1 MEFARPA
8 PSSLITK
15 YLATKLVLTTSTTSA
30 KKPSRSSKLQP
41 NITPPKSCLRSMA
54 PSLPRHLQLRR
65 ATLAN
70 SSLLN
75 INHRP
80 PALVFLHHP
89 LQTFGALPPHRKPR
103 ATPHPSLLLPLSSSR
118 TRLRRSSSP
127 FHPLTLRIPR
137 SKEALHQMLT
147 PTVES
152 TSNNHT
158 GTIVFWMCCWA
169 KTKHSPATGWL

>member
-1 MEFARPA
+1 MEFARSA
-8 PSSLITK
+8 PSSLTTK

-30 KKPSRSSKLQP
+30 KKPSRSSKLPP
-41 NITPPKSCLRSMA
+41 NITPPKSCLRSTA
-54 PSLPRHLQLRR
+54 PSLPSHLQLRR

-75 INHRP
+75 TNHQP
-80 PALVFLHHP
+80 PVLVFLHHP

-103 ATPHPSLLLPLSSSR
+103 ATPHPSLLLPLSSSH
-118 TRLRRSSSP
+118 TRLRRSNSP
-127 FHPLTLRIPR
+127 SHLLTLRPPR
-137 SKEALHQMLT
+137 NKEALHQTLI
-147 PTVES
+147 PTMES

-158 GTIVFWMCCWA
+158 GTIVFWMCSWA